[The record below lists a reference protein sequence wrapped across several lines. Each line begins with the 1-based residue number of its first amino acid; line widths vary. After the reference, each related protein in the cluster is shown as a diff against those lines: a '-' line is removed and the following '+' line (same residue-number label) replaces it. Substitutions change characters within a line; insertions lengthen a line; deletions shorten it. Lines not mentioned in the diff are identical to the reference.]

1 MGALITKID
10 LDGGKLEDVVGQW
23 MKDNEA
29 VWSKWTQ

>member
-10 LDGGKLEDVVGQW
+10 LDGQKLEDVVAGW
-23 MKDNEA
+23 MKENEA